1 MYKDEII
8 EDVWKN
14 RDAYV
19 EKHNHKLDEIVKD
32 LQKRQK
38 NPFSKLIYRTSRTR
52 RKKD

>member
-8 EDVWKN
+8 EEVWKN

-19 EKHNHKLDEIVKD
+19 EKHHHNLDEIVKD

-38 NPFSKLIYRTSRTR
+38 TPLSKLIDRRSNKSR
-52 RKKD
+52 KPS